1 MGNCLALQ
9 DNVVRVMKADGEIL
23 EYKSPILAHQV
34 LKEFSGH
41 AISDSV
47 PVLRQLQPNTKLL
60 AGHLYY
66 LVPPPPKAGKKKVR
80 FAEPEVQGSQDSS
93 SVVRIKVV
101 ISKQEL
107 QALLNKGGISVNTVD
122 MLSLLP
128 GEQATENEDKCHKK
142 DDGFEGW
149 KPALESI
156 PELV

>member
-1 MGNCLALQ
+1 MGNCLVLP
-9 DNVVRVMKADGEIL
+9 DNVVQVMKTDGEIL
-23 EYKSPILAHQV
+23 EYKSPILVHQV

-41 AISDSV
+41 AISESV
-47 PVLRQLQPNTKLL
+47 PVLRRLQPNTKLL
-60 AGHLYY
+60 ADHLYY
-66 LVPPPPKAGKKKVR
+66 LVPPSQEPAKKKVR
-80 FAEPEVQGSQDSS
+80 FADPEVQDSQESS

-107 QALLNKGGISVNTVD
+107 QAMLNKGGISVNNVN

-128 GEQATENEDKCHKK
+128 GEPVTESEDKSHKK
-142 DDGFEGW
+142 NEGLQGW